1 MVTFGRKSR
10 AMNIIFLLLF
20 FSLLIAAAFLVAF
33 LWSSNSGQFEDVEG
47 PAMRMLSETHKK
59 HTTNS

>member
-1 MVTFGRKSR
+1 MRGNPT

-20 FSLLIAAAFLVAF
+20 FSLLIAVAFLAAF

-47 PAMRMLSETHKK
+47 PAMRMLREDRKK
-59 HTTNS
+59 QSTNS

>member
-1 MVTFGRKSR
+1 
-10 AMNIIFLLLF
+10 MNIIFLLLF

-47 PAMRMLSETHKK
+47 PAMRMLSDSHKK